1 MLLIEI
7 MSKLTNLHSKNKT
20 KGKKDSLFSNIQ
32 KNNYNLVIFLITFLG
47 LVIIVQAF
55 RWQVLESE
63 RFQLM
68 AKQQYQDSNKHTAE
82 RGIIR
87 ASDGTVLAVDQPIW
101 NIYAT
106 LSQDS
111 KERELFFNN
120 KDKFI
125 ATVSSILAVENNTI
139 SDKITD
145 DFVYAVLA
153 KGVDNEKKV
162 ALERENIFGDEK
174 TNRSGFGLYF
184 EKDVKRIY
192 PNAQLASHIVGFM
205 GKDAQG
211 KDLGQYGIEG
221 FYFGD
226 ITGREGYTYEE
237 KDSSGNTILTAE
249 YEPVLPR
256 SGKDIKLTIQPSI
269 QNKVEKYLKDGV
281 ERTGAKSGT
290 VIIMEPKTGKILA
303 MANFPTFNPNEYWR
317 TSDPWIFKNLAVSD
331 VYEYGSVQKPIT
343 VALALESKAVDEE
356 YTCNDATGYLD
367 LFTATGYEDLKGRKI
382 STWDLRPDGVQN
394 LAEMLKNSNNPCI
407 AQTALKINSAY
418 YYSKLKEFGIGEFI
432 GIGLQEEATSYLKP
446 FSLWTRLDIITASY
460 GQGISATPLQITSAI
475 STLAN
480 HGTRMRP
487 YIISEISDEKEVIEF
502 EPQVLSEPISKDI
515 ADKVAEMM
523 SHVIEDGGINERE
536 IELLKEYYIA
546 GKTGTAQVAK
556 KDGPGYEEKKTITT
570 FVGFAPADDAKMLM
584 LVRLEEPKTSQYA
597 SPTVV
602 PLWTDIFLGIV
613 NDLEIPKRN

>member
-1 MLLIEI
+1 
-7 MSKLTNLHSKNKT
+7 MSKLSNLHSGTHK
-20 KGKKDSLFSNIQ
+20 KGKNDSLFSNIQ
-32 KNNYNLVIFLITFLG
+32 KNNYNLVIFLITLMG
-47 LVIIVQAF
+47 ITILVQAF

-63 RFQLM
+63 KFQLM
-68 AKQQYQDSNKHTAE
+68 AKQQYEDSNKHTAE

-106 LSQDS
+106 LSQDP
-111 KERELFFNN
+111 KEREIFFNQ
-120 KDKFI
+120 KEKFV
-125 ATVSSILAVENNTI
+125 ATVSSVLAVENSVI
-139 SDKITD
+139 SEKITD

-162 ALERENIFGDEK
+162 ALQNENIFGDE
-174 TNRSGFGLYF
+174 NIDRSGFGLYF

-192 PNAQLASHIVGFM
+192 PNAELSSHVIGFM
-205 GKDAQG
+205 GKDSEG
-211 KDLGQYGIEG
+211 EDLGQYGIEG

-269 QNKVEKYLKDGV
+269 QNKVEKYLKEGV

-290 VIIMEPKTGKILA
+290 VIIMNPSTGEIIS
-303 MANFPTFNPNEYWR
+303 MANYPTYNPNEYWR
-317 TSDPWIFKNLAVSD
+317 TSDPWIFKNLGVAD

-343 VALALESKAVDEE
+343 VALALESKAVDDT

-367 LFTATGYEDLKGRKI
+367 LYTATGYEDLKGRKI
-382 STWDLRPDGVQN
+382 STWDLAPDGVQN

-407 AQTALKINSAY
+407 AQTALKIDSKY

-446 FSLWTRLDIITASY
+446 FSQWTRLDIITASY
-460 GQGISATPLQITSAI
+460 GQGISATPLQIVSAI

-487 YIISEISDEKEVIEF
+487 FIISEISDEKEIIEY
-502 EPQVLSEPISKDI
+502 EPQVLSEPISKDV
-515 ADKVAEMM
+515 ADQVAEMM
-523 SHVIEDGGINERE
+523 SHVIEDGGINDRE
-536 IELLKEYYIA
+536 IALLQEYYIA

-570 FVGFAPADDAKMLM
+570 FVGFAPADDAKMIM
-584 LVRLEEPKTSQYA
+584 LVRLEEPKTSPYA